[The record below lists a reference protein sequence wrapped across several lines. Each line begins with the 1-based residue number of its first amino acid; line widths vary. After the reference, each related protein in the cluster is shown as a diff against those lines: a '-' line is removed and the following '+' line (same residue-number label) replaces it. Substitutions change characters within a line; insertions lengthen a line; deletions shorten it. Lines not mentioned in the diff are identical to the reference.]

1 MNKDIMKK
9 AGFTKELDLIKEK
22 KCPFC
27 KKKVNEDDFV
37 DELSIK
43 EFVISG
49 LCMACQD
56 EMFGR

>member
-1 MNKDIMKK
+1 MKK